1 MQIFFNRVNLES
13 RFQRDGRGMMSLS
26 LYAQVPQKEAADAN
40 LSAVPVADLSALVA
54 SGAAEGG
61 FTRHK
66 SGG

>member
-1 MQIFFNRVNLES
+1 
-13 RFQRDGRGMMSLS
+13 MMSLS
-26 LYAQVPQKEAADAN
+26 LYAQVPQKEAADADLSAVPVAD

-54 SGAAEGG
+54 SGAAVGG